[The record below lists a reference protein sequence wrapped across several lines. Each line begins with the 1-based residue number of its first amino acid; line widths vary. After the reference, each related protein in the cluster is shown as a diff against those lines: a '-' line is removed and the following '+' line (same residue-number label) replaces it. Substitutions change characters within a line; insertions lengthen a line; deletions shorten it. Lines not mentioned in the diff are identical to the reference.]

1 MSSIREA
8 LCLPHPQLVR
18 RMRPP
23 RQIRARSEDARAAL
37 RAEIL
42 ENGRQLFLQHG
53 YDAVSLRT
61 LAATVGLTAA
71 ALYTYFPGKL
81 ALLRAIWAEDL
92 QRLYQRVRGTGR
104 QASLRQQLQTL
115 VRYWLTHP
123 DMFRVLFL
131 IEDRTPDDGAMF
143 IGSDAAQA
151 LIGLIRDAVCAQLP
165 GVAAKQQQ
173 AEFEALWAAVQGVMT
188 LAILVPEYGWAPAR
202 KLVDIQV
209 DAFEARWR
217 DMARP

>member
-1 MSSIREA
+1 MSSFRQPV
-8 LCLPHPQLVR
+8 CLPQCKQVR
-18 RMRPP
+18 LMTPP
-23 RQIRARSEDARAAL
+23 RQIRARSDDARAAL
-37 RAEIL
+37 RAKIL
-42 ENGRQLFLQHG
+42 ENGRRLFLEHG

-92 QRLYQRVRGTGR
+92 QQLYKRVRRAGR
-104 QASLRQQLQTL
+104 QAGLRQRLQTL
-115 VRYWLTHP
+115 VRYWLAHP

-131 IEDRTPDDGAMF
+131 IEDRAPDDGAMF
-143 IGSDAAQA
+143 IGSDSAQA
-151 LIGLIRDAVCAQLP
+151 LIGLIRDGVCEQLP
-165 GVAAKQQQ
+165 GVPETQQQ

-202 KLVDIQV
+202 KLVDIQI
-209 DAFEARWR
+209 DAFQARWR
-217 DMARP
+217 DMAKP